1 MTDLEGRNFHLAG
14 WIAATQMTVTT
25 QSGLHCRSRAV
36 NGHRVPDAWA
46 RGGAPEGI
54 RRSSLSRSS
63 CGLQMRPIEIQGGSE
78 PFLVL
83 CGDFGQQLH
92 LGNSRAI
99 ERLDVRP
106 VDLDQIP
113 AGSRKYI
120 WTQPSGSSLTGLR
133 KALESSAPI

>member
-1 MTDLEGRNFHLAG
+1 MQLRLAG
-14 WIAATQMTVTT
+14 PSARERILALSVNAVATT
-25 QSGLHCRSRAV
+25 SRLQHGESSLMKPA
-36 NGHRVPDAWA
+36 
-46 RGGAPEGI
+46 I

-83 CGDFGQQLH
+83 CGEFGQQLH
-92 LGNSRAI
+92 FGNSRAI
-99 ERLDVRP
+99 ERFDVRP

-133 KALESSAPI
+133 KALESSAPIAFAA